1 MTSLSESSSFSP
13 TSVSGCKLWLDAAD
27 TSTFIMNGSN
37 ISSWID
43 KTGNGFNVIQASAGS
58 QPTRDTNSVVFGYS
72 STLQFSGSVGIHEN
86 SYTAYMIYKCQIV
99 ESGINLLDCRDST
112 TGYMFVNIQF
122 FSWTASAAAYS
133 RAWTPTQNITIL
145 GFNNTP
151 AFIYNKS
158 VNGSSFSPGGDGWS
172 PNGAAS
178 YFRIGGFPGNIYEC
192 LLYTRSVTSAEHNQ
206 ITGYLAWKWSVQN
219 LLPVGHPNYSV
230 NGFPSPPFP
239 LFALPTS
246 AFRASTNPAL
256 FSPTS
261 IAGCQLWLDAADTSS
276 ASMTLSGNNVS
287 VWKDKSGTGNN
298 AVGTVPPT
306 YDSASKY
313 VLFNGSTQ
321 YFTLPDGTYPF
332 GNTPYSIFI
341 VAYTRNA
348 GNPQWVVCGGGESTN
363 QALGLLF
370 YYTNAVWHSWWINE
384 YRFDNSIT
392 NNVPAIVNI
401 SYATSRSIIVNG
413 GTASV
418 NNAGSRSSTNSP
430 NFIGRRPGGQ
440 FFDGGLAECIVFNS
454 EISVFQRQQ
463 VEGYLAWKW
472 GIQGSLPV
480 GHPNYSVNGTVVG
493 PFPLSVLPTT
503 PFKIQLLPFNV
514 TTTFTYTGADQ
525 TYVVPAN
532 ITRITVYMWAAGGQ
546 GTTTINGSFYGG
558 AGAYVEGVLAVT
570 PGETL
575 TIYVGQRGTP
585 GPTFAYKN
593 GGYNSAGDLGTGT
606 AGGRSGIAR
615 SSTNIVAVGAGGGG
629 GGNGNGGAG
638 GISSGS
644 AGTGT
649 NPGGGGTQSAG
660 GTAASSSYN
669 SGGVGQ
675 NFGGGTGPGAYGGS
689 GGDGFYGGGGGA
701 AFGSGQ
707 LGGGGG
713 GGSSL
718 TSNLTS
724 LVTFVSSNGYSAPN
738 TSSPYYTSNIAA
750 GGLGT
755 SGTAGNG
762 LVVILYSN

>member
-1 MTSLSESSSFSP
+1 M
-13 TSVSGCKLWLDAAD
+13 
-27 TSTFIMNGSN
+27 
-37 ISSWID
+37 
-43 KTGNGFNVIQASAGS
+43 
-58 QPTRDTNSVVFGYS
+58 
-72 STLQFSGSVGIHEN
+72 
-86 SYTAYMIYKCQIV
+86 
-99 ESGINLLDCRDST
+99 
-112 TGYMFVNIQF
+112 
-122 FSWTASAAAYS
+122 
-133 RAWTPTQNITIL
+133 
-145 GFNNTP
+145 
-151 AFIYNKS
+151 
-158 VNGSSFSPGGDGWS
+158 
-172 PNGAAS
+172 
-178 YFRIGGFPGNIYEC
+178 
-192 LLYTRSVTSAEHNQ
+192 
-206 ITGYLAWKWSVQN
+206 
-219 LLPVGHPNYSV
+219 LPVGHPNYSV

-239 LFALPTS
+239 LFALPTR
-246 AFRASTNPAL
+246 AFRASTNSPF

-261 IAGCQLWLDAADTSS
+261 IAGCTLFLDASDPAGTGTPPANGS
-276 ASMTLSGNNVS
+276 TVS
-287 VWKDKSGTGNN
+287 TWVDKSGLGNN
-298 AVGTVPPT
+298 FSGSATYGLDATYNKYRLNFGGNTFNKVGASSLVTNSTYCIFTVHRFYSNSGGPGHIYRGGGNWFRQHNQFVNWITDRDPEGYIYVNANDIGINGIGCLNTPTTTSAVG
-306 YDSASKY
+306 Y
-313 VLFNGSTQ
+313 LNGTSVGSSLKGSGTNFS
-321 YFTLPDGTYPF
+321 FT
-332 GNTPYSIFI
+332 I
-341 VAYTRNA
+341 
-348 GNPQWVVCGGGESTN
+348 GGE
-363 QALGLLF
+363 GLS
-370 YYTNAVWHSWWINE
+370 A
-384 YRFDNSIT
+384 
-392 NNVPAIVNI
+392 AIFEILVYNI
-401 SYATSRSIIVNG
+401 
-413 GTASV
+413 
-418 NNAGSRSSTNSP
+418 
-430 NFIGRRPGGQ
+430 
-440 FFDGGLAECIVFNS
+440 GLTDS
-454 EISVFQRQQ
+454 QRQQ

-472 GIQGSLPV
+472 GIQGSLP
-480 GHPNYSVNGTVVG
+480 GAHPNYSVNGTVVG

-503 PFKIQLLPFNV
+503 PFKIQILPFNV

-558 AGAYVEGVLAVT
+558 AGAYVQGVLAVT